1 VPTTDHDNDQAPA
14 PDAAERRSRWGNAAL
29 LLASLVVSLLVIEV
43 GYRLAAG
50 ISVFKLAN
58 WRTDRVLNF
67 NLGELKAI
75 FDPVLGWTDRPS
87 SVHVD
92 GYTTIEH
99 GIRTNFGETA
109 IRRGGILAVGDSFTE
124 GWEVKDRES
133 WPAVLERLT
142 HAPVLN
148 GGVGGYGTDQI
159 VLRAERLLPIIKPK
173 ILIVGFLEQD
183 IFRAGHSV
191 FGAPKPY
198 FTLENG
204 ELRYHPPKLIEPR
217 PSNRALATIAYGI
230 REALGYSA
238 AADYLF
244 ARLNPNYW
252 YSDGMQD
259 LYTRVGIDEV
269 AVTCALLKRLKVQT
283 DRDGIRM
290 MLFMQY
296 YAPLVLSSDKP
307 TPNAQDVVACAQA
320 MDIRVVD
327 QFASLRAIV
336 RAGPADVMREYY
348 WYYDDIYGHMTAKGN
363 EHAAGLI
370 HPALRDWLPLILG
383 QSSQSRDDT
392 ASGAAAQR

>member
-1 VPTTDHDNDQAPA
+1 MTTPTRDTDETPA
-14 PDAAERRSRWGNAAL
+14 PTGARSSRWGNAAL
-29 LLASLVVSLLVIEV
+29 LSISLVVSLVVIEV
-43 GYRLAAG
+43 GYRAAAG

-58 WRTDRVLNF
+58 WRTDRVLTF

-87 SVHVD
+87 SVHED

-109 IRRGGILAVGDSFTE
+109 IRTGGILAVGDFFTE
-124 GWEVKDRES
+124 GWEVKDHES

-142 HAPVLN
+142 RAPVLN

-159 VLRAERLLPIIKPK
+159 VLRAERLLPVIKPK

-217 PSNRALATIAYGI
+217 PSNTALATIAYGI

-259 LYTRVGIDEV
+259 LYNRVGIDEV
-269 AVTCALLKRLKVQT
+269 AVTCALLKRLKAQT
-283 DRDGIRM
+283 DRDRIRT

-307 TPNAQDVVACAQA
+307 SLNAQGVMDCART

-327 QFASLRAIV
+327 QFASLRAMV
-336 RAGPADVMREYY
+336 RAGPATVMRDYY
-348 WYYDDIYGHMTAKGN
+348 WFYDDIYGHMTAKGN
-363 EHAAGLI
+363 EHAASLI
-370 HPALRDWLPLILG
+370 YPALHDWLPLILG
-383 QSSQSRDDT
+383 QTLRPREP
-392 ASGAAAQR
+392 ASENAAQQ